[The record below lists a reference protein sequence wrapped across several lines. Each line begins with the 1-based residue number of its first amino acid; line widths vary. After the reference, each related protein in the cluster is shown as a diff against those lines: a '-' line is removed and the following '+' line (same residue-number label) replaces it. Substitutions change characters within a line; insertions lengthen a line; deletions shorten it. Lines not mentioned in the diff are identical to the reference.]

1 MNVVVLVGVAAVG
14 ICALWVA
21 QTVAL
26 IYVGE
31 RLALPLQ
38 YTTRSPVVRMTS
50 QVMIQAVW
58 IIIVVGTP
66 IALGINPLDALQRA
80 FPLPV
85 PWRRIATAFL
95 IMSIPLCLGYA
106 LYIKAQWLRFEPRH
120 DAATRR
126 RKLFSRFLTPVPL
139 AVLEEAVFRGTLLE
153 QLLRSLPATLF
164 GSALA
169 VILSSA
175 TFAAVHFIKPAR
187 GKPVLQGLYS
197 YFTAGCLFGIG
208 YIASGRCLW
217 VPVTMHA
224 TAIFIIEVMRL
235 YTLQQAP
242 RWLAGFPEGPHSG
255 IVGSVVVVG
264 MAIALVVLI

>member
-126 RKLFSRFLTPVPL
+126 RKLFSRFLTPVRL
-139 AVLEEAVFRGTLLE
+139 C
-153 QLLRSLPATLF
+153 LRKPY
-164 GSALA
+164 
-169 VILSSA
+169 
-175 TFAAVHFIKPAR
+175 FAAR
-187 GKPVLQGLYS
+187 YSSS
-197 YFTAGCLFGIG
+197 YFDHCQQ
-208 YIASGRCLW
+208 RCL
-217 VPVTMHA
+217 A
-224 TAIFIIEVMRL
+224 R
-235 YTLQQAP
+235 
-242 RWLAGFPEGPHSG
+242 R
-255 IVGSVVVVG
+255 
-264 MAIALVVLI
+264 

>member
-1 MNVVVLVGVAAVG
+1 MNVVVLVSVAAVG

-85 PWRRIATAFL
+85 PWRRITTAFL

-106 LYIKAQWLRFEPRH
+106 LYIQGAMAALRAE
-120 DAATRR
+120 ARR
-126 RKLFSRFLTPVPL
+126 RDPAK
-139 AVLEEAVFRGTLLE
+139 EAVFAVFDAG
-153 QLLRSLPATLF
+153 AF
-164 GSALA
+164 GCA
-169 VILSSA
+169 
-175 TFAAVHFIKPAR
+175 
-187 GKPVLQGLYS
+187 
-197 YFTAGCLFGIG
+197 
-208 YIASGRCLW
+208 
-217 VPVTMHA
+217 
-224 TAIFIIEVMRL
+224 
-235 YTLQQAP
+235 
-242 RWLAGFPEGPHSG
+242 
-255 IVGSVVVVG
+255 
-264 MAIALVVLI
+264 